1 MMNVN
6 RSEDIGMRRNL
17 STPRRAGVTLALVVA
32 SIVTACD
39 SDAHVER
46 VERAQR
52 VERVRVAKTSDAV
65 VDSMG
70 MPPSNV
76 SIVASHARPELT
88 ENSAAVMS
96 RAQPGVFFTIN
107 DSGNDPI
114 LFAMDTLG
122 ADRGAWPV
130 RGATNVDWESASMGP
145 CGGAPGAHDDCVY
158 IGDTGDNHARYASR
172 AVYRVREP
180 IATRTGDSL
189 PAERLEYVYSDG
201 PHDVEAMYV
210 APNGEM
216 VFITKRPLRG
226 VTGALRPALVFR
238 IASNAWAAR
247 ARTVAQLVDSLPIV
261 PGSSLLRLITDASLA
276 PDGRHVAVRTYSQ
289 VYLFASD
296 PLSGS
301 IVHSVAPAVCNI
313 TSLGEAQG
321 EGVTWATSAGRL
333 VFTSEGQTEP
343 IRLANCSLP
352 PR

>member
-6 RSEDIGMRRNL
+6 RSEEIGMLRNL
-17 STPRRAGVTLALVVA
+17 SKRPRAGVTLALVVA

-39 SDAHVER
+39 NDARVAHVAH
-46 VERAQR
+46 VAR
-52 VERVRVAKTSDAV
+52 VERVAQTGDAV

-70 MPPSNV
+70 APPSNV
-76 SIVASHARPELT
+76 STVPSHARPELT

-96 RAQPGVFFTIN
+96 RAQSGVFFTIN

-130 RGATNVDWESASMGP
+130 RSATNVDWESASMGP
-145 CGGAPGAHDDCVY
+145 CGGGPGAHGDCVY
-158 IGDTGDNHARYASR
+158 IGDTGDNQARYTSR

-180 IATRTGDSL
+180 NGTAVGDSL

-210 APNGEM
+210 AFNGDM
-216 VFITKRPLRG
+216 FFITKRPLRS
-226 VTGALRPALVFR
+226 VTGALRPALVYR
-238 IASNAWAAR
+238 IASTAWAVRAR
-247 ARTVAQLVDSLPIV
+247 AVAELVDSLPIV

-289 VYLFASD
+289 VYVFASD
-296 PLSGS
+296 SLTGS
-301 IVHSVAPAVCNI
+301 VVHGVAPAVCNI

-321 EGVTWATSAGRL
+321 EGVTWATAAGRL
-333 VFTSEGQTEP
+333 VFTSEGQTQP
-343 IRLANCSLP
+343 IRLANCPLP